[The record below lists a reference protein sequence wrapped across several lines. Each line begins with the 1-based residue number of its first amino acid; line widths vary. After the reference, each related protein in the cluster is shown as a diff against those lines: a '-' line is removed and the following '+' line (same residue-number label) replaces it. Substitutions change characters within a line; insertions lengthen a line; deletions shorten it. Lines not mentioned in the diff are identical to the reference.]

1 MAKAILSRTSS
12 SVSKAGPIPAGA
24 YIRMSGR
31 QQDKSPAE
39 QRAEITKL
47 AAREGCSIVAWYTDE
62 AISGDSSTDARAGL
76 ADLLTAAK
84 AGTFKVLLAWHTNRI
99 SREDPMDAVVFY
111 NQLRKAG
118 VGLHT
123 CCEGAIDLDGFTS
136 QLLLF
141 VNQKASND
149 YLTELSSRVVRG
161 KIANA
166 KRGGWN
172 GGTAYYGLD
181 RGLFDSAGQLVRRL
195 QPGEYIHMVGHHVR
209 LVPGT
214 DPIKIEAVRYAYQ
227 RMDRADLTLR
237 ELARELTAKG
247 YPSPRGTGW
256 THTNVQRLLTTRAYV
271 GASRWGVTAWG
282 KYHVAQGEE
291 IVTVKNGGAKSRKQ
305 RRHRKPEED
314 IIGVAGAHEGIIPVD
329 LFDHVQRRLTRS
341 EGPRKTAAKRH
352 FPLSDL
358 IFCKHCGQKM
368 IGETGRGRNRQGE
381 LAYTY
386 VRYVCGR
393 YAKFGSD
400 GQHNTTCGHHA
411 VDAQRVLAWLVQALQ
426 EEILGPGRDAL
437 IQEIKRQLKTH
448 AKANVGDV
456 ARLQKRAVEL
466 DREIGRLVKAI
477 RTIDAAEL
485 TEELQIVRAERD
497 RVRAELDQAGKLAD
511 PVDLDRE
518 AERLADTALDLGE
531 RLTDSDPAVV
541 RQVLRQFVARIECRW
556 KANPGRKRAHYEL
569 IGGDVELW
577 DQPLFSVYRVVG
589 RESRSKGR

>member
-1 MAKAILSRTSS
+1 MIRKADHNT
-12 SVSKAGPIPAGA
+12 SKAETLTRAAG

-39 QRAEITKL
+39 QRGAISTL
-47 AAREGCSIVAWYTDE
+47 AAQEGFAIVEWHTDE
-62 AISGDSSTDARAGL
+62 AITGDSSTEARAGL
-76 ADLLTAAK
+76 AALLAAAK
-84 AGTFKVLLAWHTNRI
+84 AGSFKVVLAWHTNRI

-111 NQLRKAG
+111 NQLRRAG

-149 YLTELSSRVVRG
+149 YLIELSAKVVRG

-172 GGTAYYGLD
+172 GGQAHHGLD
-181 RGLFDSAGQLVRRL
+181 RGLVDSAGQLVRRL
-195 QPGEYIHMVGHHVR
+195 QPGEYIHMAGHHVR
-209 LVPGT
+209 LVPST
-214 DPIKIEAVRYAYQ
+214 DPAKVEAIRYAYH
-227 RMDRADLTLR
+227 RTDTADLTLR

-256 THTNVQRLLTTRAYV
+256 THTNVHRILTNRVYIGT
-271 GASRWGVTAWG
+271 SRWGMTAWG
-282 KYHVAQGEE
+282 KYHEAQGEE
-291 IVTVKNGGAKSRKQ
+291 IIPTKTGGNKPCKE
-305 RRHRKPEED
+305 RRREKPEED
-314 IIGVAGAHEGIIPVD
+314 IIGVASAYEGIIPVD
-329 LFDHVQRRLTRS
+329 LFERVQRKLKHWNGR
-341 EGPRKTAAKRH
+341 GPRKASAHRE

-358 IFCKHCGQKM
+358 IFCKHCGKKM

-386 VRYVCGR
+386 LRYVCGH

-411 VDAQRVLAWLVQALQ
+411 VDAQRVLRWLVQALQ

-437 IQEIKRQLKTH
+437 VKEITRELRTQ
-448 AKANVGDV
+448 AKAIHGDV
-456 ARLQKRAVEL
+456 ARLQKRAGEL
-466 DREIGRLVKAI
+466 DREVGRLVKAI

-497 RVRAELDQAGKLAD
+497 RIRAKLDQAGKLAD
-511 PVDLDRE
+511 PLDLDVE
-518 AERLADTALDLGE
+518 AQRLADTAMDLGE
-531 RLTDSDPAVV
+531 RLNDSDPAVV
-541 RQVLRQFVARIECRW
+541 REVLRQFVAKIECRW
-556 KANPGRKRAHYEL
+556 KVNPGRKRAHYEL
-569 IGGDVELW
+569 VGGDVELW
-577 DQPLFSVYRVVG
+577 EQPAFSVYGVVG
-589 RESRSKGR
+589 CELRSRCP